1 MTFCQIRLI
10 TAVAGVHGCHKD
22 KIRWKAIISA
32 DARHTYLLVLQ
43 RLTQDFQRTLFKL
56 CSFI

>member
-1 MTFCQIRLI
+1 MTFCQIRVI

-56 CSFI
+56 C